1 MSDFS
6 PPDMSIIFV
15 MRLPRGCAVTST
27 PVFSK
32 SSGSTSVSSAEP
44 PGNSTANISLKFLFT
59 ASKVRT
65 KSSFMRASMTRT
77 ILASERRAP
86 SRSESC
92 AAR

>member
-1 MSDFS
+1 MSDFAARH
-6 PPDMSIIFV
+6 DIIFV

-59 ASKVRT
+59 ASVRT

-77 ILASERRAP
+77 ILASRRRAP